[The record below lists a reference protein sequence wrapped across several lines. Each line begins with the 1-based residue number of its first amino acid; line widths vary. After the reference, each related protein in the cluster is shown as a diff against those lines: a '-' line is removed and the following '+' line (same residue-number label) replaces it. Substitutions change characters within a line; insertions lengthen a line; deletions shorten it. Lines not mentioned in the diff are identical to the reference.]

1 MLLYR
6 GKQKKGKRIHMDAR
20 FVYWGPHVIG
30 KKILT
35 DGGNLSFNTIRDIC
49 RYIRREVRSVY
60 IIER

>member
-1 MLLYR
+1 
-6 GKQKKGKRIHMDAR
+6 MDAR

-35 DGGNLSFNTIRDIC
+35 DGGNLSFNIIRDIC

-60 IIER
+60 ISER